1 MFIFGQHDVYFRAGL
16 RGVVAL
22 LPNNFFEMTLPRS
35 LAFDMSWQDK
45 AKYQRVTTFR
55 DVM

>member
-1 MFIFGQHDVYFRAGL
+1 MFIFGQHDNYFRAGL
-16 RGVVAL
+16 RVVVAL
-22 LPNNFFEMTLPRS
+22 LRNNFFEMTLPRS